1 MTKKQESMKWS
12 YDNAKAKT
20 LWEAYERP
28 SSAKVRAYDSCLADV
43 SAHNGYGQ
51 RITGAS
57 SHFFSFAF
65 LYDDQAGK
73 HLRYHTHANVYDFI
87 IEAAAELLETAAQ

>member
-1 MTKKQESMKWS
+1 MTKKQESMKRA
-12 YDNAKAKT
+12 YEHAKARY

-28 SSAKVRAYDSCLADV
+28 SYAKVRAYNDCLADMR
-43 SAHNGYGQ
+43 AHSGYGQ

-65 LYDDQAGK
+65 RYDDEAGM
-73 HLRYHTHANVYDFI
+73 HLRYHTHKNVFDFI
-87 IEAAAELLETAAQ
+87 VESAAELLETAAQ

>member
-1 MTKKQESMKWS
+1 MKWA
-12 YDNAKAKT
+12 YGHATAKT

-28 SSAKVRAYDSCLADV
+28 SYAKVRAYNDCLADMR
-43 SAHNGYGQ
+43 AHSGYGQ

-65 LYDDQAGK
+65 LYDAEDGK
-73 HLRYHTHANVYDFI
+73 HLRYHTHKNVFDFI
-87 IEAAAELLETAAQ
+87 VKSAAELLETAAQ

>member
-12 YDNAKAKT
+12 YDNAKAT
-20 LWEAYERP
+20 NIWEAYCRP
-28 SSAKVRAYDSCLADV
+28 SEAKRSAYFDCLQDMEKH
-43 SAHNGYGQ
+43 SGYGQ

-65 LYDDQAGK
+65 LYDAEDGK
-73 HLRYHTHANVYDFI
+73 HLRFHTHKNVFDFI
-87 IEAAAELLETAAQ
+87 VESAAELMETAAQ

>member
-1 MTKKQESMKWS
+1 MTKKQAEMKRA
-12 YDNAKAKT
+12 YDQAKAMC
-20 LWEAYERP
+20 LWDAYERP
-28 SSAKVRAYDSCLADV
+28 SRAKVRAYDSCLADV

-73 HLRYHTHANVYDFI
+73 HLRYHTHKNVFDFI
-87 IEAAAELLETAAQ
+87 VESAAELMETAAQ

>member
-1 MTKKQESMKWS
+1 MTKKQESMKRA
-12 YDNAKAKT
+12 YDHAKAANI
-20 LWEAYERP
+20 WEAYCRP
-28 SSAKVRAYDSCLADV
+28 SEAKRSAYFDCLQDMEKH
-43 SAHNGYGQ
+43 SGYGQ

-73 HLRYHTHANVYDFI
+73 HLRYHTHKNVFDFI
-87 IEAAAELLETAAQ
+87 VESAAELLETAAQ

>member
-12 YDNAKAKT
+12 YDNAKAT
-20 LWEAYERP
+20 NIWEAYCRP
-28 SSAKVRAYDSCLADV
+28 SEAKRSAYFDCLQDMEKH
-43 SAHNGYGQ
+43 SGYGQ

-65 LYDDQAGK
+65 RYDDEAGK

-87 IEAAAELLETAAQ
+87 IDAAAELLETATK